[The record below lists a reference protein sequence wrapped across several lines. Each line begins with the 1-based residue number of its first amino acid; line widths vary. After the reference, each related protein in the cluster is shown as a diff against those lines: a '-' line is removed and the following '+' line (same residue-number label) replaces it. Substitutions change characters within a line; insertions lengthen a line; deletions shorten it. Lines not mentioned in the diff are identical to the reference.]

1 MITRSSPAGPPRA
14 PSLKSSRRGRVT
26 RRSGARSRLAYRVA
40 ATLVALALW
49 QIAVISGVVPAA
61 AVAAPTDIVR
71 AAGSLVG
78 TDGFGAAL
86 LDTMGSWAEGLLI
99 AILIAIPAGLALGSS
114 DLAYRLSR
122 FTIDFLRTIP
132 PVALIPLVLLVYGA
146 TAKMAFV
153 LIVFGSTWPVL
164 LQAMYGVHQVDP
176 AGREVADAYRLRRRD
191 RVRFL
196 ILPSAAPFDA
206 QGPLATAPQ
215 SDGAQAPEV
224 VHRRLQLSH
233 DSDAAGLRH
242 NGLDQC
248 QRIADYAI
256 HRPRNAGRLKNG
268 LYMAAIGASG
278 ARQHPRMIAQLRQ
291 RHRSSLGQGMFLPN
305 ADAETVCEQRLLR
318 QIGGQRIA

>member
-14 PSLKSSRRGRVT
+14 PALKSSRRGRVT

-196 ILPSAAPFDA
+196 ILPSAAPFVA
-206 QGPLATAPQ
+206 TGIRLAATI
-215 SDGAQAPEV
+215 S
-224 VHRRLQLSH
+224 LL
-233 DSDAAGLRH
+233 L
-242 NGLDQC
+242 
-248 QRIADYAI
+248 
-256 HRPRNAGRLKNG
+256 
-268 LYMAAIGASG
+268 AIGAELLGG
-278 ARQHPRMIAQLRQ
+278 APGIGASITLEEQNGDIPQMWVYVVLSAVLGVMVNLALIGLERKVLRWHSVQ
-291 RHRSSLGQGMFLPN
+291 RSV
-305 ADAETVCEQRLLR
+305 AA
-318 QIGGQRIA
+318 A

>member
-196 ILPSAAPFDA
+196 ILPSAAPFVA
-206 QGPLATAPQ
+206 TGIRLAATI
-215 SDGAQAPEV
+215 S
-224 VHRRLQLSH
+224 LL
-233 DSDAAGLRH
+233 L
-242 NGLDQC
+242 
-248 QRIADYAI
+248 
-256 HRPRNAGRLKNG
+256 
-268 LYMAAIGASG
+268 AIGAELLGG
-278 ARQHPRMIAQLRQ
+278 APGIGASVTLEEQNGDIPQMWVYVVLSAVLGVVVNLALIGLERKVLRWHSVQ
-291 RHRSSLGQGMFLPN
+291 RSV
-305 ADAETVCEQRLLR
+305 AA
-318 QIGGQRIA
+318 A

>member
-146 TAKMAFV
+146 TAKMALV

-176 AGREVADAYRLRRRD
+176 AGRDMADAYRLRRRD

-196 ILPSAAPFDA
+196 ILPSAAPFVA
-206 QGPLATAPQ
+206 TGIRLAATI
-215 SDGAQAPEV
+215 S
-224 VHRRLQLSH
+224 LL
-233 DSDAAGLRH
+233 L
-242 NGLDQC
+242 
-248 QRIADYAI
+248 
-256 HRPRNAGRLKNG
+256 
-268 LYMAAIGASG
+268 AIGAELLGG
-278 ARQHPRMIAQLRQ
+278 APGIGASITLEEQNGDIPQMWVYVVLSAVLGVIVNLALIGLERRVLRWHSVQ
-291 RHRSSLGQGMFLPN
+291 RSV
-305 ADAETVCEQRLLR
+305 AVA
-318 QIGGQRIA
+318 

>member
-78 TDGFGAAL
+78 TDGSGAAL

-196 ILPSAAPFDA
+196 ILPSAAPFVA
-206 QGPLATAPQ
+206 TGIRLAATI
-215 SDGAQAPEV
+215 S
-224 VHRRLQLSH
+224 LL
-233 DSDAAGLRH
+233 L
-242 NGLDQC
+242 
-248 QRIADYAI
+248 
-256 HRPRNAGRLKNG
+256 
-268 LYMAAIGASG
+268 AIGAELLGG
-278 ARQHPRMIAQLRQ
+278 APGIGASITLEEQNGDIPQMWVYVVLSAVLGVVVNLALIGLERKVLRWHSVQ
-291 RHRSSLGQGMFLPN
+291 RSV
-305 ADAETVCEQRLLR
+305 AA
-318 QIGGQRIA
+318 A

>member
-1 MITRSSPAGPPRA
+1 MMTRSSPAGPQLGPV
-14 PSLKSSRRGRVT
+14 LKRRRRGRVA
-26 RRSGARSRLAYRVA
+26 RRSDAGSRLAYRVA

-49 QIAVISGVVPAA
+49 QFAVISGVVPAA

-71 AAGSLVG
+71 AAGPMVG

-86 LDTMGSWAEGLLI
+86 LDTVGSWAEGLFI
-99 AILIAIPAGLALGSS
+99 AILIAIPVGLALGSS

-176 AGREVADAYRLRRRD
+176 AGREMADAYRLRRRD

-196 ILPSAAPFDA
+196 ILPSAAPFVA
-206 QGPLATAPQ
+206 TGIRLAATI
-215 SDGAQAPEV
+215 S
-224 VHRRLQLSH
+224 LL
-233 DSDAAGLRH
+233 L
-242 NGLDQC
+242 
-248 QRIADYAI
+248 
-256 HRPRNAGRLKNG
+256 
-268 LYMAAIGASG
+268 AIGAELLGG
-278 ARQHPRMIAQLRQ
+278 APGIGASITLEEQNGDIPQMWVYVVLSAVLGVIVNLALLGLERKVLRWHSVQ
-291 RHRSSLGQGMFLPN
+291 RSV
-305 ADAETVCEQRLLR
+305 AA
-318 QIGGQRIA
+318 A

>member
-176 AGREVADAYRLRRRD
+176 AGREMADAYRLRRRD

-196 ILPSAAPFDA
+196 ILPSAAPFVA
-206 QGPLATAPQ
+206 TGIRLAATI
-215 SDGAQAPEV
+215 S
-224 VHRRLQLSH
+224 LL
-233 DSDAAGLRH
+233 L
-242 NGLDQC
+242 
-248 QRIADYAI
+248 
-256 HRPRNAGRLKNG
+256 
-268 LYMAAIGASG
+268 AIGAELLGG
-278 ARQHPRMIAQLRQ
+278 APGIGASVTLEEQNGDIPQMWVYVVLSAVLGVVVNLALIGLERKVLRWHSVQ
-291 RHRSSLGQGMFLPN
+291 RSV
-305 ADAETVCEQRLLR
+305 AA
-318 QIGGQRIA
+318 A

>member
-99 AILIAIPAGLALGSS
+99 AILIAIPVGLALGSS

-196 ILPSAAPFDA
+196 ILPSAAPFVA
-206 QGPLATAPQ
+206 TGIRLAATI
-215 SDGAQAPEV
+215 S
-224 VHRRLQLSH
+224 LL
-233 DSDAAGLRH
+233 L
-242 NGLDQC
+242 
-248 QRIADYAI
+248 
-256 HRPRNAGRLKNG
+256 
-268 LYMAAIGASG
+268 AIGAELLGG
-278 ARQHPRMIAQLRQ
+278 APGIGASITLEEQNGDIPQMWVYVVLSAVLGVIVNLALIGLERRVLRWHSVQ
-291 RHRSSLGQGMFLPN
+291 RSV
-305 ADAETVCEQRLLR
+305 AVA
-318 QIGGQRIA
+318 